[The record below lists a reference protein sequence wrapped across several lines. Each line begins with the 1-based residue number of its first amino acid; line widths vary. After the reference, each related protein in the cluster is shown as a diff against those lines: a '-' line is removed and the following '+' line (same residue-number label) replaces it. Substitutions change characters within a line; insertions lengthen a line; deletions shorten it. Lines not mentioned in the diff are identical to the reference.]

1 MKIAAARALAE
12 LARQQVPEEVAAA
25 YGGARSFGPDYIIPA
40 PFDPRLIEEVPLAV
54 ARAAMDSGV
63 ARRPILDEAAY
74 RTELRARLN
83 PTTAVLA
90 SAYEQARAH
99 PKRVIRS
106 EEHTSELQSLMRTS
120 YAVFGLKK
128 KTST

>member
-1 MKIAAARALAE
+1 
-12 LARQQVPEEVAAA
+12 
-25 YGGARSFGPDYIIPA
+25 
-40 PFDPRLIEEVPLAV
+40 
-54 ARAAMDSGV
+54 MDSGV

-99 PKRVIRS
+99 PKRVIFAEAEEEVVLRAAISFREGGYGTPLLVGRDEPVRRS
-106 EEHTSELQSLMRTS
+106 LRWEDPTSELQSIMRPS
-120 YAVFGLKK
+120 YSVFCLKK
-128 KTST
+128 K

>member
-1 MKIAAARALAE
+1 
-12 LARQQVPEEVAAA
+12 
-25 YGGARSFGPDYIIPA
+25 
-40 PFDPRLIEEVPLAV
+40 
-54 ARAAMDSGV
+54 MDSGV

-99 PKRVIRS
+99 PKRVIFAEAEEEVVLRAAISFREGGYGTPLLVGRDEPVRRSRS
-106 EEHTSELQSLMRTS
+106 EERRVGKEGGRTC
-120 YAVFGLKK
+120 
-128 KTST
+128 